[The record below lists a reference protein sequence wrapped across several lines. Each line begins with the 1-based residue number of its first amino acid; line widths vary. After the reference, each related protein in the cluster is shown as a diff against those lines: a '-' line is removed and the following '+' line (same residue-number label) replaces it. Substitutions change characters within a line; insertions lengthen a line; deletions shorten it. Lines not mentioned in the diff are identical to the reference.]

1 MNQLQSMSID
11 ELLETF
17 DSLEDWEE
25 RCDYLID
32 LGFELPELPA
42 EYKTEENRVRGCQSV
57 VWLVAD
63 VKTNGS
69 PTIELMADSD
79 AFIVKGLIAVLMTLF
94 SGRSPDEILATDVD
108 TIFRRIG
115 LDRHLSSTRRNGL
128 HSMVKR
134 IRGIAAQAI

>member
-1 MNQLQSMSID
+1 MSID

-42 EYKTEENRVRGCQSV
+42 EYKTEENRVRGCQSI

-69 PTIELMADSD
+69 PIIELMADSD

-128 HSMVKR
+128 YSMVKR

>member
-1 MNQLQSMSID
+1 MNQLQSMTID

-42 EYKTEENRVRGCQSV
+42 EYKTEENRVHGCQSI
-57 VWLVAD
+57 VWLVAE
-63 VKTNGS
+63 VKTNDS
-69 PTIELMADSD
+69 PIIELMADSD

-94 SGRSPDEILATDVD
+94 CGRSPDEILSTDVD

-115 LDRHLSSTRRNGL
+115 LDRHLSSSRRNGL
-128 HSMVKR
+128 YSMVKR

>member
-42 EYKTEENRVRGCQSV
+42 EYKTDENRVHGCQSI

-69 PTIELMADSD
+69 PIIELMADSD

-94 SGRSPDEILATDVD
+94 SGRSPDEILSTDVN
-108 TIFRRIG
+108 TIFHRIG
-115 LDRHLSSTRRNGL
+115 LDRHLSSTRQNGL

>member
-42 EYKTEENRVRGCQSV
+42 EYKTDENRVRGCQSI

-69 PTIELMADSD
+69 PIIELMADSD

-94 SGRSPDEILATDVD
+94 SGRSPDEILSTDVD

-128 HSMVKR
+128 YSMVKR